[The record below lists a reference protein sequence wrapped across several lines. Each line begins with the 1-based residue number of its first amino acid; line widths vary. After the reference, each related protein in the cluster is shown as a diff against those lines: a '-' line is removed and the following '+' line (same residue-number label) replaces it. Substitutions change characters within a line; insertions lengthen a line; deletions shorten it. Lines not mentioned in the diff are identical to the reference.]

1 MNSCIVWVF
10 CKILFSNKL
19 DLINA
24 ICSIILALRTFWGS
38 SYEVF
43 WTPSKKIRVLENPET
58 VWLFPIWV
66 LQKRTNHLRT
76 VLLKEL
82 EWLRVKNTKLLSNI
96 LWLIEPQYKRYKK
109 RFVSRVN
116 PSLLLKIKMYNI
128 WTLQFININQMKLST
143 KDN

>member
-1 MNSCIVWVF
+1 VKSCIVCVF
-10 CKILFSNKL
+10 CKIFFSNKL

-24 ICSIILALRTFWGS
+24 ICSIMLPLRTFWGS

-43 WTPSKKIRVLENPET
+43 WTPSKKIRVLEKPET
-58 VWLFPIWV
+58 VWLFPVWV

-109 RFVSRVN
+109 RII
-116 PSLLLKIKMYNI
+116 PSLLLKIKMYNT
-128 WTLQFININQMKLST
+128 WTLQLININKMKLYT
-143 KDN
+143 KED